1 MRHLVLVK
9 SRLTRR
15 ALRHESGCPVC
26 SRQSVQFDQYP
37 HTEWKWRNGLILLTA
52 MWTPAVGAAICSR
65 STKSH
70 SVQCIR
76 GVRSEQAARPSG
88 VQGFVRT
95 VYRRLERGAMRTTI
109 PIKARSECSLIGIF
123 VHLSCVLGLQL
134 YAHSN
139 RLSVLKVDVSMRH
152 WQGLYLLG
160 DEIISTQ
167 RLQAANP
174 PSH

>member
-1 MRHLVLVK
+1 MLPSAGLVRPKPTHRMEMEKWPGTTDGHVDPRHWCGDMQQ
-9 SRLTRR
+9 
-15 ALRHESGCPVC
+15 A
-26 SRQSVQFDQYP
+26 Y
-37 HTEWKWRNGLILLTA
+37 
-52 MWTPAVGAAICSR
+52 
-65 STKSH
+65 KSH

-167 RLQAANP
+167 RLQAANQ